1 MLPIFRANFRAMFFL
16 EAAKQAV
23 EELVKQDFLVPIWD

>member
-1 MLPIFRANFRAMFFL
+1 MRPIFRANFRAMFFL

-23 EELVKQDFLVPIWD
+23 EKLVKQDFLVPIWD

>member
-1 MLPIFRANFRAMFFL
+1 MLPIFRANFRVMFFL

-23 EELVKQDFLVPIWD
+23 EKLVKQDFLVPIWD